1 MLTGTSVGFSWGAVA
16 VLVLSTLYLSLIG
29 LGTVFLFRFQRH
41 AKSFLQMLAGFLIF
55 ISGFFYPVGFFPPSL
70 QKLALLTPTY
80 YSSVMLRAFM
90 YRDVSI
96 GLFTDYMEILLLT
109 IVALVIIDFVLY
121 RRIREWGAS

>member
-1 MLTGTSVGFSWGAVA
+1 
-16 VLVLSTLYLSLIG
+16 
-29 LGTVFLFRFQRH
+29 
-41 AKSFLQMLAGFLIF
+41 
-55 ISGFFYPVGFFPPSL
+55 
-70 QKLALLTPTY
+70 
-80 YSSVMLRAFM
+80 MLRAFM